1 MTEHTQSP
9 QIFLPTSRILFPLS
23 VRQGNTTLDKSYVVV
38 MFAVY
43 AQVANHTYAGK
54 APEVA
59 GRSSHDDI
67 SQTDW

>member
-1 MTEHTQSP
+1 
-9 QIFLPTSRILFPLS
+9 
-23 VRQGNTTLDKSYVVV
+23 

-43 AQVANHTYAGK
+43 AHVANHTYAGK

-67 SQTDW
+67 SQTDWWRWPDQGGGTQYHSASPQNHTEPQVDY